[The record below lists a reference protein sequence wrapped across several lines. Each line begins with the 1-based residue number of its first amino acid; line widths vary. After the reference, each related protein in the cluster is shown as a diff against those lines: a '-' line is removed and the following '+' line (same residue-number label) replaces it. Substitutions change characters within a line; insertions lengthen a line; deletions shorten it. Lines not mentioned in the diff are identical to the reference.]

1 MARVFT
7 GLQNSTDKTIKA
19 IDRKRQREREQIL
32 NRAREH
38 AITLSTKLVQRLL
51 DRHIIETSSEQAMRD
66 SFSSAIRAAT
76 EMEDFD
82 LQFKIAPLRTLVTD
96 PNFLSLYLT
105 QFIIEDL
112 VNHPKIDDVYG
123 DNMDIY
129 LAVDSVILQLDTLAE
144 T

>member
-7 GLQNSTDKTIKA
+7 GTQNSTDKTINA

-38 AITLSTKLVQRLL
+38 AVTLSTKLVQRLL

-82 LQFKIAPLRTLVTD
+82 LQFKIAPLRTLVVD

-112 VNHPKIDDVYG
+112 VNHPKIEDVYG
-123 DNMDIY
+123 DNLDIY
-129 LAVDSVILQLDTLAE
+129 LAVDSVLLQLDSLAE

>member
-7 GLQNSTDKTIKA
+7 GIQNSTDKTIKA

>member
-7 GLQNSTDKTIKA
+7 GIQNSTDKTIKA

-105 QFIIEDL
+105 QFVIEDL